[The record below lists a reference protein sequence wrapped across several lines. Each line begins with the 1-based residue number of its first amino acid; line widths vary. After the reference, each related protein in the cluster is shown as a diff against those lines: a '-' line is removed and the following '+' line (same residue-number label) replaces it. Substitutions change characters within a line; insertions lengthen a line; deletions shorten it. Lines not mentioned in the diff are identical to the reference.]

1 MHVMEDEGSK
11 SSSAALD
18 NLPKTN
24 GSPTP
29 CQNPVSA
36 LDGEKKGECGQ
47 ENVATATSKD
57 ESYQKN
63 PSYELQETSKVVT
76 AEEEAVHKDKESM
89 YSQAVISCCHDLNLF
104 SNRYEIW

>member
-1 MHVMEDEGSK
+1 MEDEGSK
-11 SSSAALD
+11 SSATLD

-47 ENVATATSKD
+47 ENVTTATNKD
-57 ESYQKN
+57 DSHQKN
-63 PSYELQETSKVVT
+63 PSYELLETSTTVAV
-76 AEEEAVHKDKESM
+76 EEEAIHKDKESM
-89 YSQAVISCCHDLNLF
+89 YSQAFISCCLDLNSL
-104 SNRYEIW
+104 SNRYVV